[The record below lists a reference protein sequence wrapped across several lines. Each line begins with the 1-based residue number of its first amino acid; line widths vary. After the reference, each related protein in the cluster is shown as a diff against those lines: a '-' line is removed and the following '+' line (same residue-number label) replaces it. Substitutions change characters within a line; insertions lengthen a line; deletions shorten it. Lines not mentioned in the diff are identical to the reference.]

1 MSERSGKKENNKKEK
16 EKKRVLFKKYYLA
29 LKHLTPD
36 KKFENIF
43 VGN

>member
-1 MSERSGKKENNKKEK
+1 MSERSEKKKEK